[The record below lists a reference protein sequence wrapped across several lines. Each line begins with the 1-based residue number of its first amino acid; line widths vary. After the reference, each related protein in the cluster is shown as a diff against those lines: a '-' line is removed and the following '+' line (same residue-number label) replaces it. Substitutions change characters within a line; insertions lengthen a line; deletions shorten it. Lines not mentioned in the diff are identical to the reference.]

1 MTSRISSTHLFH
13 GFGFNSNGAVD
24 WSFSS
29 KCSMFILA
37 IKGETGLPIAVPNF
51 CLQSWP
57 LNVKYVVEGMNS
69 SSSRMSFT
77 SNKHLSFHSG
87 SFSSRSVMT
96 FRDSPVG
103 MFVKMETTSWET
115 SISSLFKLRLAK
127 SAAMC
132 WEFFTKWSVFTARAM
147 LSAVGSRNSVCPSV
161 CLSVRPFVHPSV
173 RHTRALWLIQ
183 RTYRRY
189 FYTTGK
195 GNPLVK
201 CDFSYSYAAA
211 DKISTDL
218 RACTVSLR
226 QLSYLFQ

>member
-103 MFVKMETTSWET
+103 IFVKMETTSWET
-115 SISSLFKLRLAK
+115 SISSLFRLRLAK
-127 SAAMC
+127 SPAMC

-147 LSAVGSRNSVCPSV
+147 LSAVLGVVILSVHLSVCPSV
-161 CLSVRPFVHPSV
+161 HPSV
-173 RHTRALWLIQ
+173 RLSHVCFVTNPKNVPAIFLYHT
-183 RTYRRY
+183 
-189 FYTTGK
+189 K
-195 GNPLVK
+195 GQS
-201 CDFSYSYAAA
+201 F
-211 DKISTDL
+211 
-218 RACTVSLR
+218 
-226 QLSYLFQ
+226 